1 MDETKLFKK
10 FSTLVLL
17 ATFFQCL
24 KLQADDIGISE
35 LSDPEDCH
43 HSTSSKNKVHDLLLF
58 SRRKPCW
65 FLTFVD

>member
-10 FSTLVLL
+10 FSPLVLL

-35 LSDPEDCH
+35 LR
-43 HSTSSKNKVHDLLLF
+43 DLRTATIQHQVKIMF
-58 SRRKPCW
+58 MICCCSQQENPAGS
-65 FLTFVD
+65 